1 MQYIEGL
8 QVITTKSIGPS
19 NVLGARIKA
28 RAAAGSVTIARQYN
42 DTEYNQHKAVAELLC
57 AKFGWKYKQLIG
69 GQDHKGNY
77 QWIMLCPKR

>member
-8 QVITTKSIGPS
+8 QVIATKSIGPS
-19 NVLGARIKA
+19 NVPGARIKV
-28 RAAAGSVTIARQYN
+28 R
-42 DTEYNQHKAVAELLC
+42 AVAELLC
-57 AKFGWKYKQLIG
+57 AKFGWKYEQLIG